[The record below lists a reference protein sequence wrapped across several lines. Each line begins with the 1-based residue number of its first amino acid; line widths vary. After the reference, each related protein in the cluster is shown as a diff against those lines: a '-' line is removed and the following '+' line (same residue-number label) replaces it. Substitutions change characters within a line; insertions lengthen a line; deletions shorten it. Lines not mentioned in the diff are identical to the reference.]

1 MAGLKKDKC
10 KICGRLKSNPRDY
23 LCAACREKKAKEQEE
38 KDRQRKANGYNM
50 ALLYARR
57 ESGLSMTQLAKLSG
71 VSYQK
76 IYNVEKGQDDIKP
89 EDRQKIARTLRKP
102 VEELFPRPYVIR
114 CRTCLSEF
122 EPHGDERVC
131 PACRQDATRKARD
144 AATKIDRIPRGN
156 QKKIAA
162 IAAIARRAG
171 MSYGM
176 FVAEEME
183 SRYGQSKT

>member
-1 MAGLKKDKC
+1 MSGLKKDQC
-10 KICGRLKSNPRDY
+10 SICRRLKSNPRDY
-23 LCAACREKKAKEQEE
+23 LCEACRAQKVKEQEE
-38 KDRQRKANGYNM
+38 QDLQRKANGYNM

-76 IYNVEKGQDDIKP
+76 LYKVEKGQDDIKP
-89 EDRQKIARTLRKP
+89 EDRKKIARTLRKP
-102 VEELFPRPYVIR
+102 MEELFPMPYVTR
-114 CRTCLSEF
+114 CRTCLSAF
-122 EPHGDERVC
+122 EPNGNERVC

-162 IAAIARRAG
+162 IAAIARRSG

-176 FVAEEME
+176 FVAEERKN
-183 SRYGQSKT
+183 RYGQSN

>member
-1 MAGLKKDKC
+1 MSGLKKDQC
-10 KICGRLKSNPRDY
+10 SICRRLKSNPRDY
-23 LCAACREKKAKEQEE
+23 LCEACRAQKAKEQEE
-38 KDRQRKANGYNM
+38 KDRKRKANGYNM

-57 ESGLSMTQLAKLSG
+57 ESGLSMKQLAKLSG

-76 IYNVEKGQDDIKP
+76 LYNVEEGKDDIKP
-89 EDRQKIARTLRKP
+89 EDRKKIARTLRKP
-102 VEELFPRPYVIR
+102 VEELFPMPYVTR
-114 CRTCLSEF
+114 CRTCLSAF
-122 EPHGDERVC
+122 EPNGNERVC
-131 PACRQDATRKARD
+131 PDCRKDATRQARE

-176 FVAEEME
+176 FVAEDKER
-183 SRYGQSKT
+183 RYGQSKT

>member
-1 MAGLKKDKC
+1 MDGLKKNQC
-10 KICGRLKSNPRDY
+10 SICRRLKSNPRDY
-23 LCAACREKKAKEQEE
+23 LCAVCRAQKVKEQEE
-38 KDRQRKANGYNM
+38 KDRKRKANGYNM

-57 ESGLSMTQLAKLSG
+57 ESGLSMKQLEKLSG

-76 IYNVEKGQDDIKP
+76 LYKVEKGEDDIKP

-114 CRTCLSEF
+114 CRTCLSAF

-131 PACRQDATRKARD
+131 QACRKDATRKARE
-144 AATKIDRIPRGN
+144 ATTKIDRITRGN

-176 FVAEEME
+176 FVAADKEN
-183 SRYGQSKT
+183 RYGQSKT